1 MQKTLE
7 AIAEGF
13 TPEESGSFVYKFG
26 DGYELWLEQLLF
38 DGQWYMALY
47 KDQQLLIPKVV
58 VKLGK

>member
-1 MQKTLE
+1 MLETLL

-13 TPEESGSFVYKFG
+13 ELDENKTFVYKFG
-26 DGYELWLEQLLF
+26 EGYELCLEPLIF
-38 DGQWYMALY
+38 DHQWYMALY